1 VGFVHEFRPLS
12 AEGVRDL
19 FQKNWLPSGVSFPHE
34 DLNDEEI
41 RATIVRI
48 TGGNFRLIHR
58 LLTQSA
64 RLMEIN
70 ALSEVTREVVEAARE
85 TLVIG
90 TA

>member
-1 VGFVHEFRPLS
+1 L
-12 AEGVRDL
+12 L
-19 FQKNWLPSGVSFPHE
+19 Q
-34 DLNDEEI
+34 
-41 RATIVRI
+41 
-48 TGGNFRLIHR
+48 R

>member
-1 VGFVHEFRPLS
+1 L
-12 AEGVRDL
+12 L
-19 FQKNWLPSGVSFPHE
+19 Q
-34 DLNDEEI
+34 
-41 RATIVRI
+41 
-48 TGGNFRLIHR
+48 R

-70 ALSEVTREVVEAARE
+70 ALSEVTREVVEATRE